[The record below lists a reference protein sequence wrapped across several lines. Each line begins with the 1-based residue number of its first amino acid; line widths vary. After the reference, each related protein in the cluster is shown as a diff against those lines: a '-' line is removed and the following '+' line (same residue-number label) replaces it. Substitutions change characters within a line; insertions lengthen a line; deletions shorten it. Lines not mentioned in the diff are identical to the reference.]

1 MRDNPWTRKDVF
13 RGHATSENIGRRP
26 GRDPLGYHTD
36 IYIYTYMFLRLY
48 EGIYFGW
55 PLGQPL
61 GTMIAGEQIV
71 KRKKKVHGHIA
82 INTDIS
88 YDAM

>member
-1 MRDNPWTRKDVF
+1 
-13 RGHATSENIGRRP
+13 
-26 GRDPLGYHTD
+26 
-36 IYIYTYMFLRLY
+36 MFLRLY

-71 KRKKKVHGHIA
+71 KRKKKVHEHTA

-88 YDAM
+88 YDAR